1 MAAEEQGYGTVAK
14 LLHWT
19 MFLLLATQF
28 VVGYAID
35 RADELFDGAVV
46 RLFGGDD
53 AVVLVHVLLG
63 VTILALASMRLVW
76 RRTVGLPP
84 WAATLSSAERRIAHW
99 VERTLYLMMFLIPS
113 TGLALVFLSG
123 EDWDIGSGEWNAPFE
138 LIDDDLLLGAHIL
151 THIVFFVAFATHVG
165 LVLKHQFV
173 DRDRL
178 LDRML

>member
-1 MAAEEQGYGTVAK
+1 MTEQQGYGTVQK
-14 LLHWT
+14 LLHWA

-28 VVGYAID
+28 LVGYAID
-35 RADELFDGAVV
+35 RADELLDGTVV

-63 VTILALASMRLVW
+63 VTLLALASIRLLW
-76 RRTVGLPP
+76 RRSVGLPP
-84 WAATLSSAERRIAHW
+84 WAGTLSYVERRIAHR
-99 VERTLYLMMFLIPS
+99 VEMTLYLMMFLIPA

-123 EDWDIGSGEWNAPFE
+123 EDWDIGGREWDAPLE
-138 LIDDDLLLGAHIL
+138 LIDDDVLVGAHIL
-151 THIVFFVAFATHVG
+151 THIVFFVVLAIHVG

>member
-1 MAAEEQGYGTVAK
+1 MSEEQGYGTAQK

-19 MFLLLATQF
+19 IFMLLAAQF

-35 RADELFDGAVV
+35 RADELFDGAAVPSI
-46 RLFGGDD
+46 GGED
-53 AVVLVHVLLG
+53 AIVLVHVLLG
-63 VTILALASMRLVW
+63 VTILALASIRLLW
-76 RRTVGLPP
+76 RKTVGLPP
-84 WAATLSSAERRIAHW
+84 WADTLSSLERRIAHR
-99 VERTLYLMMFLIPS
+99 VENTLYLMMFAIPS

-123 EDWDIGSGEWNAPFE
+123 EDWDIGSREWNAPLE
-138 LIDDDLLLGAHIL
+138 LIDDDLLLAVHIL
-151 THIVFFVAFATHVG
+151 THLVFFLAFAIHVG

>member
-1 MAAEEQGYGTVAK
+1 MTEQQGYGTVQK
-14 LLHWT
+14 LLHWV

-35 RADELFDGAVV
+35 RADELLDGTVV

-63 VTILALASMRLVW
+63 VTLLALASIRLLW
-76 RRTVGLPP
+76 RRTVGLPA
-84 WAATLSSAERRIAHW
+84 WAETLSSIERRIAHR

-123 EDWDIGSGEWNAPFE
+123 EDWDIGGREWDAPLE
-138 LIDDDLLLGAHIL
+138 LIDDDVLLGAHII
-151 THIVFFVAFATHVG
+151 THVVFFVAFAIHVG